1 MRTRSAARAA
11 PGGTRTAA
19 PGQGDTPPTVARRGE
34 SPDVP
39 AARPAKHGIA
49 PRFSSRFRDD
59 SDTLDPRASV
69 PAAVPA
75 ATPRASRMKRKPVRF
90 RSPDASEPTRKR
102 SPDASEPTRER
113 ATKKLR
119 ARASRAPDASRHPG
133 SRAGLRTSLSAVI
146 SLEGRSHESRTSL
159 HESLGPGSP
168 GDGAAP
174 IEAASTAQAAAR
186 RAVPLRSGVAD
197 VAGGHGIRS
206 SSRSG
211 PDYDSARQSRDEARP
226 LGSTRC
232 ASLPSSPAARARRS
246 YYYCVQ

>member
-1 MRTRSAARAA
+1 MRTRSAARAG

-39 AARPAKHGIA
+39 AARPVNHGIP
-49 PRFSSRFRDD
+49 PRFTPRFRDD

-90 RSPDASEPTRKR
+90 RSPDASEPTR
-102 SPDASEPTRER
+102 EP

-119 ARASRAPDASRHPG
+119 ARASRAPDASRNPE
-133 SRAGLRTSLSAVI
+133 SRAGLRTS
-146 SLEGRSHESRTSL
+146 
-159 HESLGPGSP
+159 
-168 GDGAAP
+168 
-174 IEAASTAQAAAR
+174 
-186 RAVPLRSGVAD
+186 RSGVAD

-232 ASLPSSPAARARRS
+232 ASLPSSTAARTRRS

>member
-90 RSPDASEPTRKR
+90 RSP
-102 SPDASEPTRER
+102 EPTRER

-133 SRAGLRTSLSAVI
+133 SRAGLRTS
-146 SLEGRSHESRTSL
+146 
-159 HESLGPGSP
+159 
-168 GDGAAP
+168 
-174 IEAASTAQAAAR
+174 
-186 RAVPLRSGVAD
+186 RSGVAD

>member
-19 PGQGDTPPTVARRGE
+19 PGQGDTPSTVARRGE

-39 AARPAKHGIA
+39 AARPVNHGIA

-75 ATPRASRMKRKPVRF
+75 ATPRASRMKRKPVRS
-90 RSPDASEPTRKR
+90 RSLDASEPR
-102 SPDASEPTRER
+102 RER

-159 HESLGPGSP
+159 RESLGQSY

-174 IEAASTAQAAAR
+174 GAAPTYLTAGR
-186 RAVPLRSGVAD
+186 R
-197 VAGGHGIRS
+197 HGRH
-206 SSRSG
+206 G
-211 PDYDSARQSRDEARP
+211 
-226 LGSTRC
+226 
-232 ASLPSSPAARARRS
+232 RRS
-246 YYYCVQ
+246 DAEHGG